1 MENNIKRAT
10 SKDSETSDDRS
21 PETIKRRKIK
31 WPLLAIL
38 SFIIMNMIEEFIYIF
53 ISFIFI

>member
-31 WPLLAIL
+31 NIPTSSTIFQKKKWQPII
-38 SFIIMNMIEEFIYIF
+38 IIMK
-53 ISFIFI
+53 